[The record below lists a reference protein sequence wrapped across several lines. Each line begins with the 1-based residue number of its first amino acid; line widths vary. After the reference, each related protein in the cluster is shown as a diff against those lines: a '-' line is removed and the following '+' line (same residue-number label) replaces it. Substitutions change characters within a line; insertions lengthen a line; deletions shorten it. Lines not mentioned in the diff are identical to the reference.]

1 MSDTSSRV
9 ESPLPSRAANPWV
22 ALVLA
27 LAAGGVVWGIVEG
40 TYPVFHVSSE
50 FDVAMGDPPEDFAAN
65 QRAQNRAARNH
76 AIVYAGLLGAL
87 VALALAASEGVVRR
101 SFVWPLVGAP
111 IGAAGGVAG
120 GLAGSLVHDDVMAA
134 VAQPELSHVVQFQL
148 ALFVP
153 LGIGVGIACSL
164 LARSWKS
171 RAMAVAGGLVA
182 GALAG
187 ILYPVA
193 AGVLLPAAST
203 DSLIPVE
210 PSNRLLWM
218 LLAAGLFGLIVPRL
232 SRDAGSVGN

>member
-1 MSDTSSRV
+1 MSGTPSAV
-9 ESPLPSRAANPWV
+9 ESGLPPRPANPWV
-22 ALVLA
+22 SFVLA
-27 LAAGGVVWGIVEG
+27 LVAGGVSWGVAQG
-40 TYPVFHVSSE
+40 TYPMFRVPAE

-65 QRAQNRAARNH
+65 QRAQNRVARDH

-87 VALALAASEGVVRR
+87 VALALAASEGVARR

-111 IGAAGGVAG
+111 IGAAGGVVG

-153 LGIGVGIACSL
+153 LGIGVGFACSL

-193 AGVLLPAAST
+193 AGVFLPAAST

-210 PSNRLLWM
+210 SGNRLLWM
-218 LLAAGLFGLIVPRL
+218 LLAAGLFGLIVPRT
-232 SRDAGSVGN
+232 SGPS